1 VAGAGAYD
9 AAMPVYARYLLR
21 TLAAPTL
28 LALVAFAGA
37 VWLSQSLR
45 FVDLIV
51 NKGLSV
57 PRFVYLTS
65 LLVPSLVLVVLPF
78 AAFIGTLLGYQ
89 RLRSESELAIFR
101 GTGLSDWQIARG
113 ALLLGLVFATAS
125 YGVAL
130 WLMPTAYRQFRELQF
145 DIRQSV
151 EAVSIQARVFTPI
164 TDGLTVYIA
173 ERTAEGDL
181 ADILVHDTREPGRT
195 ITLLAERGRL
205 IRREGGPVL
214 RLWDGSYQERDEEGA
229 LSIVSFAETAVEL
242 VRDEEPAVR
251 RLKTRELYLG
261 QLLDPPP
268 SVADPDDRAQRI
280 AEGHDRLA
288 WPLVSLALP
297 LVAATSI
304 LRHRAVRESSWRATT
319 AAAAV
324 AVAVAVASFTL
335 LNLAKADP
343 RLVPLLYAPPLVTIV
358 ACTVLLTG
366 GRRRRAVPLDDPF

>member
-1 VAGAGAYD
+1 
-9 AAMPVYARYLLR
+9 MPVYARYLLR

-101 GTGLSDWQIARG
+101 ATGLSDWQIARG
-113 ALLLGLVFATAS
+113 ALLLGLIFTLMS
-125 YGVAL
+125 YAVSL

-145 DIRQSV
+145 DIRQNVS
-151 EAVSIQARVFTPI
+151 AVSLQARVFTSI

-173 ERTAEGDL
+173 DRTAEGDL
-181 ADILVHDTREPGRT
+181 ADILVHDTRERDRT
-195 ITLLAERGRL
+195 ITLLAERGQL
-205 IRREGGPVL
+205 IRGESGPIL
-214 RLWDGSYQERDEEGA
+214 RLWDGSYQERDENGE
-229 LSIVSFAETAVEL
+229 LSIVSFAETAVDL
-242 VRDEEPAVR
+242 VGQQAPQARS
-251 RLKTRELYLG
+251 LKTRELYLAD
-261 QLLDPPP
+261 LLNPAPA
-268 SVADPDDRAQRI
+268 VENPDERAQRI

-297 LVAATSI
+297 LVAVTSV
-304 LRHRAVRESSWRATT
+304 LRHRPVRESSWHAT
-319 AAAAV
+319 AAAAAL
-324 AVAVAVASFTL
+324 AVAIALASFTL
-335 LNLAKADP
+335 LNLAKTDL
-343 RLVPLLYAPPLVTIV
+343 RLIPVLYAVPLGAVLVCV
-358 ACTVLLTG
+358 VLLVG
-366 GRRRRAVPLDDPF
+366 GRRRASVPARDTR

>member
-1 VAGAGAYD
+1 
-9 AAMPVYARYLLR
+9 MPVYARYLLR

-89 RLRSESELAIFR
+89 RLRSESELSMFR
-101 GTGLSDWQIARG
+101 ATGLSDWQIARG
-113 ALLLGLVFATAS
+113 AVLLGLAFTLVS
-125 YGVAL
+125 YAVAL
-130 WLMPTAYRQFRELQF
+130 WLMPTAYRHFRELQF
-145 DIRQSV
+145 DIRQN
-151 EAVSIQARVFTPI
+151 VSAISLQARVFTSV

-173 ERTAEGDL
+173 ERTPAGDL
-181 ADILVHDTREPGRT
+181 ADILVHDTRERDRT

-205 IRREGGPVL
+205 LRGEHGPIL
-214 RLWDGSYQERDEEGA
+214 RLWDGSYQERDADGE
-229 LSIVSFAETAVEL
+229 LSIVSFAETAVDL
-242 VRDEEPAVR
+242 VNPKEPEAR
-251 RLKTRELYLG
+251 SLKTRELYLVD
-261 QLLDPPP
+261 LLNPGP
-268 SVADPDDRAQRI
+268 SVRDPEERAQRI
-280 AEGHDRLA
+280 AEGHERLA

-297 LVAATSI
+297 LVAVTSV

-319 AAAAV
+319 AAAGV
-324 AVAVAVASFTL
+324 ALAIALASFTL
-335 LNLAKADP
+335 LNLAKTDL
-343 RLVPLLYAPPLVTIV
+343 RLVPLLYAIPL
-358 ACTVLLTG
+358 ATVLVCFGLLTE
-366 GRRRRAVPLDDPF
+366 GRRRPPVPARGEV